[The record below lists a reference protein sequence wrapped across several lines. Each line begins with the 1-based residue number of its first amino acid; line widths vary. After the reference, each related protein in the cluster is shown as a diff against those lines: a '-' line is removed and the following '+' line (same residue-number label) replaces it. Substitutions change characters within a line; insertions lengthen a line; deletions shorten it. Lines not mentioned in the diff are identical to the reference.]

1 MAKKIEPVKAPEAV
15 EARGMPVQPSGS
27 LLGMAATVA
36 VVAVVTVARLVAKLW
51 DGLTRD
57 GTIQAFMRQGA
68 DELGAALKA
77 FPDAIQVQE
86 PGSVWNPTQGEIASR
101 RSPGRH
107 TGSYISFSNHPH
119 PWPSEVA
126 RENRNRPDTGKGRDH
141 GHDHGHSM

>member
-1 MAKKIEPVKAPEAV
+1 MAKKIEPKAPEAV

-27 LLGMAATVA
+27 LLGLAATVA

-57 GTIQAFMRQGA
+57 GTLAAAGRQGL

-77 FPDAIQVQE
+77 FPDAIQTHE
-86 PGSVWNPTQGEIASR
+86 SGSIWNPTQGEIAASR
-101 RSPGRH
+101 SRGKHSGN
-107 TGSYISFSNHPH
+107 YVSFSNHPH

-126 RENRNRPDTGKGRDH
+126 RENRQRADSGKAREH
-141 GHDHGHSM
+141 GHGQSM